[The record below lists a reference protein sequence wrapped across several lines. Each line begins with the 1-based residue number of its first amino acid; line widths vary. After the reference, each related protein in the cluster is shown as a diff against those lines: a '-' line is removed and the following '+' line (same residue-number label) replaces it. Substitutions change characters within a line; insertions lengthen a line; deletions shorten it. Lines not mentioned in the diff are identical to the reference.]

1 MNKNFNRVFDH
12 VFIIM
17 FENQYRSYVMEN
29 EYFHGLSK
37 QGIDMANYFGV
48 MHPSQTNYI
57 SSLAAELCNVTDDE
71 RPQWKVGKNPATL
84 LPQDTIVDL
93 IEKSPYNL
101 DWRAYMD
108 SYIPQNQAWSPT
120 LQPID
125 EFPYVIKHNAF
136 SSFSK
141 IVGNEERWNK
151 IQNESALF
159 SDLLNGTLPAYSW
172 FTPNMW
178 NDGHYLDGTNP
189 TVTPPIGTQPAE
201 RAPTLVDQS
210 AKWLEGFFERLKF
223 PGPDS
228 HFPPNTLVVV
238 TYDEADFEAS
248 YDPSSSR
255 KYYYDGPN
263 QIYTVLLGDMIQ
275 PGGVAY
281 EGYNHYSLIKTIEHN
296 FGLDN
301 LGKNDKDA
309 NWFKF
314 LWDETFIWEAP
325 EETPIQTAGNI
336 SSSAL
341 DEALYLAYDAGGGDI
356 HYTTMD
362 EDDWSKP
369 RPVGIATKGALSMA
383 TLNNQLVLCYVDDK
397 KQLAS
402 VHYTLESG
410 WSDKPTILAK
420 NVSKV
425 SVAAFDDNKQLMLA
439 YSDNKGKLH
448 SITATSPSPNAINW
462 QSKVSLKFSSKGD
475 IEVGVLGPSIFLIY
489 QDVATNQMMVCSYNT
504 ADYNVVTLQKTKY
517 NGPESN
523 TTKDKWSPSVYPV
536 QHFSSAY
543 LPNSPKEAAHEKEPL
558 TIPYLGSGPLAA
570 ATLDGVLRLAHP
582 GVSNDLMLTEEFS
595 IHGVMTPEN
604 EISYDPHLKKP
615 TNTGYGT
622 LAEAGWSEQTPIHGA
637 FVSRVSTMATVNGE
651 VVLIYDNDEGYLDMV
666 RGGY

>member
-29 EYFHGLSK
+29 EYFQGLSK

-57 SSLAAELCNVTDDE
+57 SSLAAELCNMTDDE
-71 RPQWKVGKNPATL
+71 PPATL
-84 LPQDTIVDL
+84 LPQDTLVDL

-136 SSFSK
+136 SSFAN
-141 IVGNEERWNK
+141 IVRNEERWNK
-151 IQNESALF
+151 IQNEAALF

-178 NDGHYLDGTNP
+178 NDGHYINGSNP
-189 TVTPPIGTQPAE
+189 LVTPPIGGPQPTE
-201 RAPTLVDQS
+201 RAPTLVDQ
-210 AKWLEGFFERLKF
+210 AAVWLEGFFERLKF

-248 YDPSSSR
+248 YDPATSR

-296 FGLDN
+296 FGLGN

-325 EETPIQTAGNI
+325 EETPIQTVGNI
-336 SSSAL
+336 ASSGL
-341 DEALYLAYDAGGGDI
+341 DETLYLVFNAGSGAI
-356 HYTTMD
+356 HYTTLD

-369 RPVGIATKGALSMA
+369 RPVGISTKGALSMA
-383 TLNNQLVLCYVDDK
+383 TLDNQLVFCYVDDQN
-397 KQLAS
+397 QLAS
-402 VHYTLESG
+402 IRYTIETG
-410 WSDKPTILAK
+410 WSEKPEVLAK
-420 NVSKV
+420 DAIKV
-425 SVAAFDDNKQLMLA
+425 SIAAFNNNSQLMLA
-439 YSDNKGKLH
+439 YSDSQDNLH
-448 SITATSPSPNAINW
+448 SIATDNTGAW
-462 QSKVSLKFSSKGD
+462 QSSVAVGFSSKGD
-475 IEVGVLGPSIFLIY
+475 IEVAVLGPSIFLIY

-504 ADYNVVTLQKTKY
+504 ADYNVVTLEKSKY
-517 NGPESN
+517 NGPWSN
-523 TTKDKWSPSVYPV
+523 TTQNQWSPSVYPV
-536 QHFSSAY
+536 QHFSSAF
-543 LPNSPKEAAHEKEPL
+543 LPNTPKSAAHEKEPL

-570 ATLDGVLRLAHP
+570 ATLDGVLRLTHP
-582 GVSNDLMLTEEFS
+582 GVNNDLVLTEEFS
-595 IHGVMTPEN
+595 IHGVMTPEKP
-604 EISYDPHLKKP
+604 ISYDPKDNTT

-622 LAEAGWSEQTPIHGA
+622 LAEAGWSEQTPVHGA
-637 FVSRVSTMATVNGE
+637 YVSKVSTMATLNGE

>member
-29 EYFHGLSK
+29 EYFRGLSK

-71 RPQWKVGKNPATL
+71 VPQWPNGKNPPTL
-84 LPQDTIVDL
+84 LPQDTMVDL

-108 SYIPQNQAWSPT
+108 SYIPQNQPWSPD
-120 LQPID
+120 LQPKD
-125 EFPYVIKHNAF
+125 EFPYVVKHNAF

-141 IVGNEERWNK
+141 IVGNKERWNK
-151 IQNESALF
+151 IQNEAALF
-159 SDLLNGTLPAYSW
+159 SDLLNNELPAYSW

-189 TVTPPIGTQPAE
+189 TVQPPIGGPQPTE
-201 RAPTLVDQS
+201 RAPTLVDQ
-210 AKWLEGFFERLKF
+210 AAEWLEGFFERLKF

-248 YDPSSSR
+248 YDPSTSK

-263 QIYTVLLGDMIQ
+263 QIYTVLLGDTIQ

-325 EETPIQTAGNI
+325 EETPIETAGNI
-336 SSSAL
+336 ASSAL
-341 DEALYLAYDAGGGDI
+341 DEALYLVYNAGEGEI
-356 HYTTMD
+356 YCTTMD

-369 RPVGIATKGALSMA
+369 RPVGINTTGSIAMA
-383 TLNNQLVLCYVDDK
+383 TVNNQLVLCFVDTQS
-397 KQLAS
+397 QLAS
-402 VHYTLESG
+402 VRYTIESG
-410 WSDKPTILAK
+410 WSETPTILARDAA
-420 NVSKV
+420 KV
-425 SVAAFDDNKQLMLA
+425 SLAAFNDNTQLMLA
-439 YSDNKGKLH
+439 YSDSKDNLN
-448 SITATSPSPNAINW
+448 SIATDEAGAW
-462 QSKVSLKFSSKGD
+462 QSAVSVGFSSKGD
-475 IEVGVLGPSIFLIY
+475 LEVAVLGASIFLIY
-489 QDVATNQMMVCSYNT
+489 QDVSTNQMMVCSYNT
-504 ADYNVVTLQKTKY
+504 ADFNVVTLAKSKY
-517 NGPESN
+517 NGPWSN
-523 TTKDKWSPSVYPV
+523 TTKGKWSPSVYPV

-543 LPNSPKEAAHEKEPL
+543 LPNSPKATVNEKEPV
-558 TIPYLGSGPLAA
+558 TIPYLGSGPMAA

-582 GVSNDLMLTEEFS
+582 GANNDLMLTEEFS
-595 IHGVMTPEN
+595 IHGVMTPELP
-604 EISYDPHLKKP
+604 ISYDPADNTT

-637 FVSRVSTMATVNGE
+637 YVSKVSTMTSVNGE
-651 VVLIYDNDEGYLDMV
+651 VILIYDDEEGYLDMV